1 MSKLNTR
8 AGADAR
14 HARTG
19 KDGALYNSDGVLL
32 ATIESFQSQAAFNNA
47 KYQVLGDGQEH
58 EAMNTYGITLTA
70 SQVVVEDD
78 QFIEDIFTFMQTQVM
93 PEWSFQG
100 VVQGRNGSEERVV
113 YREVIPSGTIDLQN
127 ISTGDVV
134 KRAWSFFVNQ
144 APALQSRL
152 TVDR

>member
-8 AGADAR
+8 TGADAR

-100 VVQGRNGSEERVV
+100 VLQGRNGSEERVV
-113 YREVIPSGTIDLQN
+113 YREVIPSGTIDLEN

>member
-8 AGADAR
+8 AGDDAR

-19 KDGALYNSDGVLL
+19 KDCALYSSDGVLL
-32 ATIESFQSQAAFNNA
+32 ATFESFQSQAAFNNA

-70 SQVVVEDD
+70 SQVVIEDD
-78 QFIEDIFTFMQTQVM
+78 QFIEDLFTFMETQEM

-100 VVQGRNGSEERVV
+100 VLQGRNGSEERVV
-113 YREVIPSGTIDLQN
+113 YREVIPSGNIDLQN

>member
-1 MSKLNTR
+1 MPKLNQR

-14 HARTG
+14 HVRTG
-19 KDGALYNSDGVLL
+19 KDGGLYGGDGTLL

-58 EAMNTYGITLTA
+58 EGMNTFGITLTA

-78 QFIEDIFTFMQTQVM
+78 QFIVDLFEFMEEQVL
-93 PEWSFQG
+93 PEWNFQG
-100 VVQGRNGSEERVV
+100 VLQGRNGSEERVV
-113 YREVIPSGTIDLQN
+113 YREVIPSGSIDLQN
-127 ISTGDVV
+127 IGVGDVI
-134 KRAWSFFVNQ
+134 KRSWNFFVNQ
-144 APALQSRL
+144 VPKLQSRL

>member
-1 MSKLNTR
+1 
-8 AGADAR
+8 
-14 HARTG
+14 
-19 KDGALYNSDGVLL
+19 
-32 ATIESFQSQAAFNNA
+32 
-47 KYQVLGDGQEH
+47 
-58 EAMNTYGITLTA
+58 MNTYGITLTA
-70 SQVVVEDD
+70 SQVVIEDD
-78 QFIEDIFTFMQTQVM
+78 QFIEDLFTFMETQEM

-100 VVQGRNGSEERVV
+100 VLQGRNGSEERVV
-113 YREVIPSGTIDLQN
+113 YREVIPSGNIDLQN

>member
-19 KDGALYNSDGVLL
+19 KDGALYDGDGNLL
-32 ATIESFQSQAAFNNA
+32 ATIESFQAQVAFNNA
-47 KYQVLGDGQEH
+47 KYQVLGNGQEL
-58 EAMNTYGITLTA
+58 EAMNTFGITLTA

-78 QFIEDIFTFMQTQVM
+78 QFIEDLFEFMDSQVM
-93 PEWSFQG
+93 PEWVFQG
-100 VVQGRNGSEERVV
+100 VLKGLNGSEERVV

-134 KRAWSFFVNQ
+134 KRSWSFCVNQ
-144 APALQSRL
+144 APRLQSRL

>member
-1 MSKLNTR
+1 MPKLNQR

-14 HARTG
+14 HVRTG
-19 KDGALYNSDGVLL
+19 KDGGLYSADGTLI

-58 EAMNTYGITLTA
+58 EGMNTFGITLTA

-78 QFIEDIFTFMQTQVM
+78 QFIVDLFEFMEEQVL
-93 PEWSFQG
+93 PEWNFQG
-100 VVQGRNGSEERVV
+100 VLQGRNGSEERVV
-113 YREVIPSGTIDLQN
+113 YREVIPSGSIDLQN
-127 ISTGDVV
+127 IGVGDAI
-134 KRAWSFFVNQ
+134 KRSWNFFVNQ
-144 APALQSRL
+144 VPKLQSRL